1 MLANVSLTAEIC
13 TGKTFFFH
21 VADIVDCVQS
31 VQNALPISIIG
42 VGCLVPITG
51 ALHSQFRYF
60 CVWLCFCTGENFR
73 FLAFAKN
80 NRKSINYTLARL
92 GMMTLWK
99 NTIFGVSTRI
109 LDWFFSHDFSPH
121 FVTRHGK
128 ALTNLQLREISCSQ
142 EGTLLA
148 VLHATINAVPRSA
161 GDNIC
166 ESCIQHG
173 SIDLSMQT
181 IHTIHARYDSFYLSL
196 VVYDPVS
203 CTAKRFRQV

>member
-109 LDWFFSHDFSPH
+109 LD
-121 FVTRHGK
+121 
-128 ALTNLQLREISCSQ
+128 
-142 EGTLLA
+142 
-148 VLHATINAVPRSA
+148 
-161 GDNIC
+161 
-166 ESCIQHG
+166 
-173 SIDLSMQT
+173 
-181 IHTIHARYDSFYLSL
+181 
-196 VVYDPVS
+196 
-203 CTAKRFRQV
+203 